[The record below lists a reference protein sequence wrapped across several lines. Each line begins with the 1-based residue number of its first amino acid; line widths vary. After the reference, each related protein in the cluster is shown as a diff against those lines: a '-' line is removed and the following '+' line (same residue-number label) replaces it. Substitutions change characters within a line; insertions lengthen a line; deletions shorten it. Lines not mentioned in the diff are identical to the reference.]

1 MCKSYFIVESS
12 YAFSPAKREMATSL
26 DVNIEVRNLSSDYS
40 HNATEHLCF
49 YVYERGGKRTRKISS
64 LDKKEKARA

>member
-1 MCKSYFIVESS
+1 
-12 YAFSPAKREMATSL
+12 MATSL

-49 YVYERGGKRTRKISS
+49 YAYERGGKRTRKISS
-64 LDKKEKARA
+64 LDKKEKTRA